1 MTWDAYEVKIKSKS
15 PTLIGYR
22 NIGIITKTRYYIPG
36 KNLWGMLT
44 AYLTRNNMKGSIC
57 DWKLI
62 QNRARNRDYTK
73 VGERVNQYINF
84 TYFYPYDHN
93 ENTVCFPRYTAEHL
107 KFGNLS
113 KEKFEYCFI
122 SSYANTAIDR
132 DTGTALEEI
141 EEGKGSY
148 HEVEFIKSSTEFI
161 GYIFVN
167 KNFTINGEMVNEK
180 VWKQILGEAFEYQG
194 LGGERNYGFGRFE
207 LIDIKEKSNEFE
219 IFNSGININ
228 IQDDIR
234 VLPKEDKSFI
244 ALAHVE
250 AGNNLVFSKEING
263 DFEPLVGMEW
273 SNKKRKELPSKAKI
287 CMIPGTEFKNNKTI
301 LIGDYGIWRIQ

>member
-1 MTWDAYEVKIKSKS
+1 MTWNAYEVKIKSKS

-22 NIGIITKTRYYIPG
+22 NLGIITKTRYYIPG

-44 AYLTRNNMKGSIC
+44 AYLTKNNMKGSI
-57 DWKLI
+57 I
-62 QNRARNRDYTK
+62 DYTK
-73 VGERVNQYINF
+73 VGEKVNQYINF
-84 TYFYPYDHN
+84 TYFYPYKPN
-93 ENTVCFPRYTAEHL
+93 KNIAYFPCYTAEGL

-113 KEKFEYCFI
+113 KEKFEYRFI

-132 DTGTALEEI
+132 DTGTALEEM

-148 HEVEFIKSSTEFI
+148 HEVEFIKPDTEFI

-167 KNFTINGEMVNEK
+167 NNFTINGEVVNKE
-180 VWKQILGEAFEYQG
+180 VWRQILGESFKYQG

-207 LIDIKEKSNEFE
+207 LIDIINIKGKSDEFG
-219 IFNSGININ
+219 IFDSGIKININ
-228 IQDDIR
+228 KNSIR

-250 AGNNLVFSKEING
+250 AGNNLEFSKEING

-273 SNKKRKELPSKAKI
+273 SNKKKKELPSKAKI
-287 CMIPGTEFKNNKTI
+287 CMIPGTRFKNDKII
-301 LIGDYGIWRIQ
+301 LIGDYGIWKIQ